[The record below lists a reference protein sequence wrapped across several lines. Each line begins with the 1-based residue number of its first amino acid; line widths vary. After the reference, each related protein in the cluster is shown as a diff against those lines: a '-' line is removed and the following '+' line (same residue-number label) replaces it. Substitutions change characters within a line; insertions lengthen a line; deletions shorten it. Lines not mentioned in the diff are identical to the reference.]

1 MFLWWLMLALQLHY
15 ICIALLSIGK
25 DGQAL
30 NDIVKHW
37 LALVG
42 IGEIRQTKRTNTKA
56 RARVYIARIKHFQ
69 LVSDNPN
76 DAWLK
81 YSVFLA
87 LLS

>member
-1 MFLWWLMLALQLHY
+1 MFLLLANACITAALH
-15 ICIALLSIGK
+15 LLSIGK

-37 LALVG
+37 LTWVS

-56 RARVYIARIKHFQ
+56 RARVYIARIKHCQ

-76 DAWLK
+76 DA
-81 YSVFLA
+81 
-87 LLS
+87 

>member
-1 MFLWWLMLALQLHY
+1 MLALQLHY

-37 LALVG
+37 LAWVTLVS

-56 RARVYIARIKHFQ
+56 RARVYIARIKHCQ
-69 LVSDNPN
+69 LVSDYPN
-76 DAWLK
+76 NA
-81 YSVFLA
+81 
-87 LLS
+87 